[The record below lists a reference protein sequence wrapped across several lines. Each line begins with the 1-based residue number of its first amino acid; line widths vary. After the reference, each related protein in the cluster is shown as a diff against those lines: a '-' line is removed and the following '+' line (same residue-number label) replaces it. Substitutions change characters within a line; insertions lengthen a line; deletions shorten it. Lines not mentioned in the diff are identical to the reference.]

1 MEEEITP
8 RMVYGRLTNILPAQ
22 VPAPYKVRIMDEPD
36 AGLAKPDTPLR
47 RGWTTGACAT
57 AAAKAAMTALLTGA
71 FPDPV
76 SIVLPKGETPA
87 FALSMEELSEG
98 RARAGIVKDAGDDP
112 DVTHGATIIA
122 EVAFGAP
129 GSGIVFAAGEGVGT
143 VTRAGL
149 PIPPGDPA
157 INPVPRQMI
166 GAEIKMLCRAH
177 GKPADV
183 KVTIS
188 IPNGA
193 AIAKKTWNPRLGIL
207 GGLSILGTTGIV
219 HPFSCAA
226 WIHSIHRGV
235 DVARAAGL
243 THVAGSTGSTSE
255 AAVQQLYSL
264 PTIALI
270 DMGDFAGGL
279 LKYLRVHPIGKVT
292 VAGGFAKITKLAQG
306 AMDLHSARSQIDL
319 NFLAQIAL
327 QEGLNQNLK
336 DRILKANTAQEA
348 LEISM
353 ENGVELAKPVAI
365 LATAACRNI
374 LRDAPVTVEI
384 LITDRK
390 GSILAREG

>member
-1 MEEEITP
+1 
-8 RMVYGRLTNILPAQ
+8 MVYPSLTNQLPAPC
-22 VPAPYKVRIMDEPD
+22 PAPYKGRMMDEPD
-36 AGLAKPDTPLR
+36 AGLAKPDTILR
-47 RGWTTGACAT
+47 RGWTTGACAA
-57 AAAKAAMTALLTGA
+57 AAAKAAMTALLTGR

-76 SIVLPKGETPA
+76 SIVLPKGERPA
-87 FALSMEELSEG
+87 FALSLESLSETS
-98 RARAGIVKDAGDDP
+98 ARAGIIKDAGDDP

-149 PIPPGDPA
+149 PLPPGEPA

-166 GAEIKMLCRAH
+166 SAELKVLCRAH
-177 GKPADV
+177 GRPADV
-183 KVTIS
+183 IVTLS
-188 IPNGA
+188 IPDGA
-193 AIAKKTWNPRLGIL
+193 SIAEKTWNPRLGII

-255 AAVQQLYSL
+255 AAVQALYSL
-264 PTIALI
+264 PAISLI

-279 LKYLRVHPIGKVT
+279 LKYLRVHPIDRLT
-292 VAGGFAKITKLAQG
+292 IAGGFAKITKLAQG

-319 NFLAQIAL
+319 SFLARVAMDA
-327 QEGLNQNLK
+327 GLNQNLK
-336 DRILKANTAQEA
+336 DRILKCNTAQEA

-353 ENGVELAKPVAI
+353 ENGVELASPVA
-365 LATAACRNI
+365 LMAQTACRDI
-374 LRDAPVTVEI
+374 LRGAPVTVEI

-390 GSILAREG
+390 GTVIARQG

>member
-1 MEEEITP
+1 
-8 RMVYGRLTNILPAQ
+8 MVDVSLTKIFPLMPA
-22 VPAPYKVRIMDEPD
+22 APYKGRMMDEPD
-36 AGLAKPDTPLR
+36 AGLAKPDTQLR
-47 RGWTTGACAT
+47 RGWTTGACAA
-57 AAAKAAMTALLTGA
+57 AAAKAAMTALITGR

-87 FALSMEELSEG
+87 FPLALESLKDG
-98 RARAGIVKDAGDDP
+98 VARAGIVKDAGDDP

-149 PIPPGDPA
+149 PLPPGEPA

-166 GAEIKMLCRAH
+166 SAELKMLCRAY
-177 GKPADV
+177 GKAADV
-183 KVTIS
+183 RVTIS
-188 IPNGA
+188 IPDGA
-193 AIAKKTWNPRLGIL
+193 AIAEKTWNPRLGII

-243 THVAGSTGSTSE
+243 THIAGSTGSTSE
-255 AAVQQLYSL
+255 AAVKELYAL
-264 PTIALI
+264 PDIALI

-279 LKYLRVHPIGKVT
+279 LKYLRVHPIDKLT
-292 VAGGFAKITKLAQG
+292 IAGGFAKITKLAQG

-319 NFLAQIAL
+319 GFLAKTAL
-327 QEGLNQNLK
+327 QAGLNQNLK
-336 DRILKANTAQEA
+336 ERILKSNTAQEA
-348 LEISM
+348 LEICM
-353 ENGVELAKPVAI
+353 ENGVELAKPVAL
-365 LATAACRNI
+365 LAQAACRDI
-374 LRDAPVTVEI
+374 LREAPVSVEI
-384 LITDRK
+384 LVTDRK
-390 GSILAREG
+390 GTILAREG